1 MRKKVLIQQKHSVI
15 NPCYFNL
22 GRLGI
27 VQTKNAPRTNPEA
40 LTNHYGIV
48 AYSLTNFNVL
58 TTLSD
63 FTLTK

>member
-1 MRKKVLIQQKHSVI
+1 MRKKDLIRQKHSVI

-40 LTNHYGIV
+40 LVTY
-48 AYSLTNFNVL
+48 
-58 TTLSD
+58 
-63 FTLTK
+63 